1 MSDVIFNVADKNPYD
16 CLYYDKEYGY
26 RACINGKR
34 MTIASADTLK
44 SLKEQMGL
52 PEYHI
57 AKSDLSRF
65 EDCLY
70 SEK

>member
-1 MSDVIFNVADKNPYD
+1 MSSINFNVEGLNPYD

-34 MTIASADTLK
+34 MTITSSDTLK
-44 SLKEQMGL
+44 SLKDTMGL

-57 AKSDLSRF
+57 AKDDLSRF
-65 EDCLY
+65 EACLY
-70 SEK
+70 K

>member
-1 MSDVIFNVADKNPYD
+1 MSTVNFNIAGLYPYD

-26 RACINGKR
+26 RACINGTR
-34 MTIASADTLK
+34 MTINSGDTVK
-44 SLKEQMGL
+44 ALKETMGL

-57 AKSDLSRF
+57 PKADLSRF

-70 SEK
+70 Q